1 MPLAAVEMPLS
12 GIKYSFSILLVSR
25 ANLGYSPEKIQVKL
39 GIAINLAPKP
49 GSMNILVVGTGII
62 GTIYGWALHE
72 AGIDVT
78 HLVRKIKPEQQADG
92 LKIDILDERKGYEKY
107 NQTTYLARIIDQIDV
122 ASDYDL
128 VIVPTNWIQTEE
140 ALKSIIPQ
148 SPNSFFYIL
157 TSNWTGTDMYDA
169 ILPKSRYILGYPD
182 GGGTVRNGIY
192 RTNIGPEIHISAAN
206 NENREGFEQIRQAF
220 LKANI
225 KLDVQE
231 NMLHWLWAHNAG
243 SNAISLAFQK
253 HKNTEKYLTDKTLL
267 KQSFLATRECL
278 ELCEKRG
285 AASGKY
291 PEIAAFKWPMWLL
304 IPMFKF
310 NFRHNESMKRYTA
323 HGEEMPIDDIAC
335 NYYDILK
342 TADEFGM
349 EMPNYRALES
359 ILNR

>member
-1 MPLAAVEMPLS
+1 
-12 GIKYSFSILLVSR
+12 
-25 ANLGYSPEKIQVKL
+25 
-39 GIAINLAPKP
+39 
-49 GSMNILVVGTGII
+49 MNVLVVGTGII

-78 HLVRKIKPEQQADG
+78 HLVRKIKPGQQANG
-92 LKIDILDERKGYEKY
+92 LKIDILDERSGYEKY
-107 NQTTYLARIIDQIDV
+107 NQTTYLIQLCTSIEEE
-122 ASDYDL
+122 YDL
-128 VIVPTNWIQTEE
+128 VIVPTNWHQTEE
-140 ALKSIIPQ
+140 ALKSIVPQ
-148 SPNSFFYIL
+148 CPSSFFYIL
-157 TSNWTGTDMYDA
+157 TSNWTGTGMYDT

-182 GGGTVRNGIY
+182 GGGTWRNGTY
-192 RTNIGPEIHISAAN
+192 WTNIGPEIHIATASD
-206 NENREGFEQIRQAF
+206 ENRDGFELIRQLF

-253 HKNTEKYLTDKTLL
+253 HKNTEKYLADRALL

-278 ELCEKRG
+278 DLCEKRG

-304 IPMFKF
+304 IPIFKF

-323 HGEEMPIDDIAC
+323 HGEAMPIDDIAC

-349 EMPNYRALES
+349 EMPNYRTLECL
-359 ILNR
+359 IKN